1 MTRREGSKRILLLVN
16 ADRNDIERHSPKGE
30 NSDRAGRTDFA
41 GTRRGPRR
49 RGPRLVSG
57 ACQPL
62 GRAIARATNWYVAA
76 AILAFLRRREFDL
89 VWCMSEQEGSL
100 LALLFKAT
108 RTPTALMMVSVVPTS
123 RPMWFMLRVLRVHTH
138 ITQLFLT
145 STFVLDTLR
154 SSWGVPKERLSL
166 LPYQVDV
173 DFFSERWTAVEAPE
187 TPYIL
192 EVGRES
198 RDYETLVSAVR
209 GLPVDLVIAADSHWA
224 ARQTDKW
231 RHALPPNVSVT
242 SKDYPGLRDLYA
254 GCAFVVVPL
263 CETDV
268 QNGITAIQE
277 AMAMGK
283 AVVVSRTRG
292 QGDLVAD
299 DQVIQQQWHRSLDDR
314 LLRALLRPERAEL
327 HGPTGIYVEP
337 GNIASIRASAIERL
351 LEDRKLADELGVP
364 GSGGLRGRGQPRSVH
379 RASRRGDEEVP

>member
-1 MTRREGSKRILLLVN
+1 MTRKGGPKRILLLVN
-16 ADRNDIERHSPKGE
+16 ADRNDIERHSPKGKLGP
-30 NSDRAGRTDFA
+30 RRRTDFA
-41 GTRRGPRR
+41 ELESALDAEVLDWSAVRASR
-49 RGPRLVSG
+49 
-57 ACQPL
+57 L
-62 GRAIARATNWYVAA
+62 GRAIERTTNWYVAA
-76 AILAFLRRREFDL
+76 AVLAFLRRREFDL

-108 RTPTALMMVSVVPTS
+108 RTSTALMMVSVVPTS
-123 RPMWFMLRVLRVHTH
+123 RSMWLMLRVLRVHTH

-154 SSWGVPKERLSL
+154 SCWGVPPERLSL

-173 DFFSERWTAVEAPE
+173 DFFSERWTTVEAPE

-192 EVGRES
+192 GVGRES
-198 RDYETLVSAVR
+198 RDYETLIAAVR

-224 ARQTDKW
+224 ARHADKW
-231 RHALPPNVSVT
+231 RYDLPPNVTVT
-242 SKDYPGLRDLYA
+242 SEDYPGLRDLYA

-277 AMAMGK
+277 AMAMSK

-299 DQVIQQQWHRSLDDR
+299 DQVIQRNGTGRSTTGYFAYYFAPNEHD
-314 LLRALLRPERAEL
+314 L

-337 GNIASIRASAIERL
+337 GNVASMRTAIERL
-351 LEDRKLADELGVP
+351 LDDPKLADDLGA
-364 GSGGLRGRGQPRSVH
+364 RGRAVCEAVVSLDLFIERVLEATKEY
-379 RASRRGDEEVP
+379 R